1 LSLIG
6 FGIAKGQVG
15 IGGGFY
21 HIVPIQ
27 DATTHNV
34 CSTKDEK
41 LDGVIIFL

>member
-1 LSLIG
+1 LSPIG
-6 FGIAKGQVG
+6 FGIVKGQVRM
-15 IGGGFY
+15 GGAFY